1 MLDRETGMNH
11 VKTVRRFLFLFFLAA
26 ILAACSTTPPTSEM
40 QAMKFAVYVLNT
52 SENTASTLAATP
64 WTLERLTGDDV
75 KGAGRAVEGDAL
87 IGERVHTM
95 NVTAAP
101 GDMLTLNV
109 TTDQGPVVVGPFEL
123 FGKDGQPLDGEVL
136 NQNGLS
142 VVADPASSSE
152 TSLEVSS
159 VRVVAFGDIQLSGA
173 AEVPPVATSA
183 SGQAAALLINKFAFV
198 IGQFQGLQGEFL
210 PPAHVHKGAAGQ
222 NGSVVF
228 ELDTSSD
235 GRDGLFI
242 GYSRLSRD
250 DANLFKKGELYI
262 NVHSSFSKTGELR
275 GQISGAAPETKKEI
289 KLGVAQN
296 ETFGDHITDSAG
308 NSLYLFTNDTKGA
321 NSSVCNGPCAQTWP
335 ALTFDA
341 AKEIL
346 KVDEGR
352 GMNPALLGSFKREDG
367 STQVTYNGWPLYRFS
382 KDTGPGTTNG
392 QGVGGVW
399 FLVSPD
405 GKGIREAAVT
415 FEATLNGANEV
426 PAVTGGG
433 MGSVTATLSGT
444 TLTLNGSYM
453 HLSGPATMAHI
464 HGPAAKTATGGVLF
478 PITFTNEGDVG
489 SGKLSATLT
498 LTAEQVTQLKDGLL
512 YVNVHTDAN
521 KTGEIRGQLEVK

>member
-1 MLDRETGMNH
+1 MT
-11 VKTVRRFLFLFFLAA
+11 
-26 ILAACSTTPPTSEM
+26 
-40 QAMKFAVYVLNT
+40 FAVYVLNT
-52 SENTASTLAATP
+52 SESTDSALSATP
-64 WTLERLTGDDV
+64 WTLERLTGEDV
-75 KGAGRAVEGDAL
+75 KGAGRAVEGDAM
-87 IGERVHTM
+87 ISERVHTM

-123 FGKDGQPLDGEVL
+123 FGKDGQPLEGEVL
-136 NQNGLS
+136 SQNGLS

-152 TSLEVSS
+152 SSLEASS
-159 VRVVAFGDIQLSGA
+159 VRVVAFGNIQLSGS

-198 IGQFQGLQGEFL
+198 IGQFQGLQGDFL
-210 PPAHVHKGAAGQ
+210 PPAHVHRGAAGQ
-222 NGSVVF
+222 NGPVVF
-228 ELDTSSD
+228 ELNTLAD
-235 GRDGLFI
+235 GRNGLFI

-250 DANLFKKGELYI
+250 DANLFKNGGLYI
-262 NVHSSFSKTGELR
+262 NVHSSFSKTGEIR

-289 KLGVAQN
+289 KLGVAN
-296 ETFGDHITDSAG
+296 SATYGDHITDSAG

-321 NSSVCNGPCAQTWP
+321 NSSVCNGACAQTWP

-341 AKEIL
+341 AKEII

-367 STQVTYNGWPLYRFS
+367 ATQVTYNGWPLYRFS

-392 QGVGGVW
+392 QGVGGIW

-405 GKGIREAAVT
+405 GKGIREAASAT

-433 MGSVTATLSGT
+433 MGSVTATLSGL
-444 TLTLNGSYM
+444 TLTLSGSYM
-453 HLSGPATMAHI
+453 YLSGPATMAHI
-464 HGPAAKTATGGVLF
+464 HGPAAITATGGVLF
-478 PITFTNEGDVG
+478 PITYSNEGEAG

-498 LTAEQVTQLKDGLL
+498 LTAEQVTQLKDGLY
-512 YVNVHTDAN
+512 YVNVHTAAN
-521 KTGEIRGQLEVK
+521 TKGEIRGQLEVK

>member
-1 MLDRETGMNH
+1 MNH
-11 VKTVRRFLFLFFLAA
+11 VKIVRRFLFLFVLAS
-26 ILAACSTTPPTSEM
+26 ILAACSTTPPTSET

-52 SENTASTLAATP
+52 SENTDSSLAATP
-64 WTLERLTGDDV
+64 WTLERLTGEDV
-75 KGAGRAVEGDAL
+75 KGAGRAIEGDAM

-101 GDMLTLNV
+101 GDRLTLDV

-136 NQNGLS
+136 SQNGLS

-152 TSLEVSS
+152 TSLEASS
-159 VRVVAFGDIQLSGA
+159 VRVVAFGNIQLSGA

-198 IGQFQGLQGEFL
+198 IGQFQGLQGDFL
-210 PPAHVHKGAAGQ
+210 PPAHVHRGAVGQ
-222 NGSVVF
+222 NGPVVF
-228 ELDTSSD
+228 ELATFAD
-235 GRDGLFI
+235 GKGSGLFT
-242 GYSRLSRD
+242 GFSRLNRE
-250 DANLFKKGELYI
+250 DANLFKNGGLYI
-262 NVHSSFSKTGELR
+262 NVHSSFSKTGEIR
-275 GQISGAAPETKKEI
+275 GQLSGANPETKKDI
-289 KLGVAQN
+289 NLGITNSA
-296 ETFGDHITDSAG
+296 TFGDHVTDNAG

-346 KVDEGR
+346 KVDQAR

-367 STQVTYNGWPLYRFS
+367 STQITYNGWPLYRFS

-405 GKGIREAAVT
+405 GKGIRDAAAVT

-426 PAVTGGG
+426 PTITTGG

-453 HLSGPATMAHI
+453 HLSGPATIAHI

-498 LTAEQVTQLKDGLL
+498 LTPEQVTQLKDGLF
-512 YVNVHTDAN
+512 YVNVHTATN
-521 KTGEIRGQLEVK
+521 KTGEIRGQLEIK